1 MACPFA
7 DLRRAPH
14 CARPEPLDS
23 RALIGVHGLDVEVL
37 ADELVIVLS
46 VRDRRLEQ
54 LAPIARDRPR
64 RKSQDSSRLVNRLAA
79 DVVTHQARLARRR
92 ADVLG
97 LRPDDRRR
105 QIGIAPAPSPPR
117 CSLRRLLRLGL
128 SGLAPRTP
136 PTPLRSS
143 RGPTLTLGLPF
154 VLVIL
159 VLVLGLLVLVVGFG
173 ASSSSSSSD
182 SSSSS
187 SASGSGASSADGA
200 SVSAA
205 SAAVSSSDC
214 AEAAV
219 EVASSAETGRESS
232 ASAAAEGSSE
242 RPVSDVGASS
252 CGASGFSDSGLIASY
267 QYLRDPDTDVSAQT
281 PQACVPPLT
290 RK

>member
-1 MACPFA
+1 MACPFT

-23 RALIGVHGLDVEVL
+23 RALIRVHGLDVEVL

-54 LAPIARDRPR
+54 FAPIARDRPR

-117 CSLRRLLRLGL
+117 RRLRRLLRLGL
-128 SGLAPRTP
+128 SGLAPRAP

-143 RGPTLTLGLPF
+143 RSPTLRPSAPRHPRPRPRTPRPRRPRRRLRTLRPRRRRRAPAPPHQLGSR
-154 VLVIL
+154 V
-159 VLVLGLLVLVVGFG
+159 VLGGIGRGVVI
-173 ASSSSSSSD
+173 
-182 SSSSS
+182 
-187 SASGSGASSADGA
+187 
-200 SVSAA
+200 
-205 SAAVSSSDC
+205 
-214 AEAAV
+214 
-219 EVASSAETGRESS
+219 GR
-232 ASAAAEGSSE
+232 
-242 RPVSDVGASS
+242 
-252 CGASGFSDSGLIASY
+252 
-267 QYLRDPDTDVSAQT
+267 
-281 PQACVPPLT
+281 
-290 RK
+290 